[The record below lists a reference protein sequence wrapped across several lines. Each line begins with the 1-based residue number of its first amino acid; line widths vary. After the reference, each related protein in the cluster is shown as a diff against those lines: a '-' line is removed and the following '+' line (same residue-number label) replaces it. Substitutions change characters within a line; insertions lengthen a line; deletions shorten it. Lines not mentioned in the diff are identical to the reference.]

1 MQRIVAI
8 RSASQAQ
15 AVEPRVNPEVSC
27 CRKAILLRANTAT
40 VMARGAPMQVGPR
53 CQSMFCQNALEN
65 HKKLGLEPEM
75 RHHAAAW
82 CKYSHQRHDSAGRE
96 ITPMKTLLLNK
107 QDVGGLI
114 SMKEVIGT
122 VEEAYKAFNSGQVIQ
137 PAYTCI
143 HLPPPRGEIDFK
155 LGYCEANEIISMK
168 ASSGGFPNNPA
179 EHGVPSGMGTILLFD
194 ARTCALICVMD
205 GSLITGLR
213 TGAAGAVSVK
223 ALARK
228 NARTITSIGT
238 GNQARMQI
246 RAIREVMTI
255 EAIHAWDHH
264 PQTLAQY
271 KADIERDFGIPVVMA
286 RSKQDAVE
294 QADILVTTTR
304 GKGSLVDAA
313 WVRPGT
319 HIVAIGT
326 DTQGKQ
332 ELEPEI
338 FRNAKIVND
347 SIAQCVE
354 KGETWHPLHKNII
367 SKDDIHA
374 EIGEILLGKKPG
386 RESDDEI
393 TIFDSTG
400 MAIQDNTTSHL
411 IYRNAIA
418 SSTGTAFEFIPS

>member
-1 MQRIVAI
+1 
-8 RSASQAQ
+8 
-15 AVEPRVNPEVSC
+15 
-27 CRKAILLRANTAT
+27 
-40 VMARGAPMQVGPR
+40 
-53 CQSMFCQNALEN
+53 
-65 HKKLGLEPEM
+65 
-75 RHHAAAW
+75 
-82 CKYSHQRHDSAGRE
+82 
-96 ITPMKTLLLNK
+96 
-107 QDVGGLI
+107 
-114 SMKEVIGT
+114 
-122 VEEAYKAFNSGQVIQ
+122 
-137 PAYTCI
+137 
-143 HLPPPRGEIDFK
+143 
-155 LGYCEANEIISMK
+155 MK
-168 ASSGGFPNNPA
+168 ASSGGFPNNPT

-228 NARTITSIGT
+228 NAKTITSIGT

-271 KADIERDFGIPVVMA
+271 KADIEREFGIPVVMA

-304 GKGSLVDAA
+304 GKGSLVEAA

-386 RESDDEI
+386 RETDDEI

-400 MAIQDNTTSHL
+400 MAIQDNTTSNL

-418 SSTGTAFEFIPS
+418 SNTGTAFEFIRS